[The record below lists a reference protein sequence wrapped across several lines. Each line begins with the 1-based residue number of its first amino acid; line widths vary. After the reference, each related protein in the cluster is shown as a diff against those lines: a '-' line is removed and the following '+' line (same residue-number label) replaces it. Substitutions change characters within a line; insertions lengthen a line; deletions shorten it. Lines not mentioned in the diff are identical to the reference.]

1 MESDIE
7 SPEELENRTDIWTN
21 NPTSGYLFKRNAT
34 RILKRQ
40 LHSHVHGNIIHTSII
55 HTSSTMQPKYPSMKW
70 VNIKDDD
77 DVCVYTHINKGIF
90 RLTIEGNPVI
100 CNNMDEP
107 GGYYLRW
114 NKPDTEREILHDIT
128 YMRNLKESDM
138 EAECCQ
144 GRGASG

>member
-7 SPEELENRTDIWTN
+7 SPEKLENRTDIWTN
-21 NPTSGYLFKRNAT
+21 NPTSGYLFKWNAT

-70 VNIKDDD
+70 VNIEDDD
-77 DVCVYTHINKGIF
+77 DVCVYTHINKGMF

-107 GGYYLRW
+107 GGQYGSLDNKWYLVLVK
-114 NKPDTEREILHDIT
+114 NVNQKIF
-128 YMRNLKESDM
+128 LKKSLLN
-138 EAECCQ
+138 
-144 GRGASG
+144 RKTSSIKFKT